1 MKLKTV
7 LALVVKNQNQKTPVT
22 VGVHEIEILKLVHGG
37 DDDDMQQASVEVL
50 EDKPAVDFIEV
61 HDIDEEYARL
71 KNYYLGRGDVPN
83 PVRTIYPTVKSL
95 LESVVIVDEKPEKA
109 K

>member
-22 VGVHEIEILKLVHGG
+22 VGVHEIDILKIIHGG
-37 DDDDMQQASVEVL
+37 DDDDMQQAAVEVL
-50 EDKPAVDFIEV
+50 DEKPAVDYIEV

-71 KNYYLGRGDVPN
+71 KNYYLGNDKVPN
-83 PVRTIYPTVKSL
+83 PVRLVYPTVKSL
-95 LESVVIVDEKPEKA
+95 AESVVIIDEKKA